1 MIRNLIYSLIIH
13 TLIILLFFIGI
24 KTKKIPEKK
33 IKEYYI
39 DIVSID
45 ENPLLEKIDTTE
57 IKSNDSEKDDLD
69 ILKQKEKVEP
79 KVKETQKVKENIKE
93 KKITPEKTEKTKTIQ
108 SNKASEKLEKYIT
121 EKKEI
126 PIQKIDTKLPE
137 IKPEQEAKKEENTDN
152 SNKYVEIKNP
162 KDSEELKPNL
172 EGKGLSAREKNN
184 IQSQLTS
191 CYRKAILES
200 KEKTDLGFIIKIEV
214 NENGYIKTNI
224 DDLIDK
230 EKYNNPDEKK
240 YRTLIN
246 NIKRTFDL
254 CNHIRNLPVEKYD
267 IWKIIILKFDNIIP
281 F

>member
-1 MIRNLIYSLIIH
+1 MIKNLIYSSIIH
-13 TLIILLFFIGI
+13 ALIILLFFVGI
-24 KTKKIPEKK
+24 KTNKIPEKK

-45 ENPLLEKIDTTE
+45 QNPLLEKIDNPE
-57 IKSNDSEKDDLD
+57 IKNNDNEKNDLD
-69 ILKQKEKVEP
+69 LLKQKERIEP
-79 KVKETQKVKENIKE
+79 KIKEVDKE
-93 KKITPEKTEKTKTIQ
+93 KKIAPEKIEKTKIIQ
-108 SNKASEKLEKYIT
+108 SKKITEKLEKNVV

-126 PIQKIDTKLPE
+126 PFQKIDEKLPE
-137 IKPEQEAKKEENTDN
+137 IKAEQEIKKEIPKKEEEIIEN

-162 KDSEELKPNL
+162 KDNEKLKPNL
-172 EGKGLSAREKNN
+172 EGNGLSAREKNN

-224 DDLIDK
+224 DDLVDK

-240 YRTLIN
+240 YRALIN

-267 IWKIIILKFDNIIP
+267 IWKIIVLKFDNIVP

>member
-13 TLIILLFFIGI
+13 ALIILSFFIGI

-33 IKEYYI
+33 IKEYYL

-45 ENPLLEKIDTTE
+45 ENPILEKIDTTE
-57 IKSNDSEKDDLD
+57 IKNSDGEKDNPDTS
-69 ILKQKEKVEP
+69 KQKEKVEP
-79 KVKETQKVKENIKE
+79 KVKEVIKE
-93 KKITPEKTEKTKTIQ
+93 KKTTSEKIEKTKTIQ
-108 SNKASEKLEKYIT
+108 SNKASEKLEKYVA

-126 PIQKIDTKLPE
+126 PIQKIDNILSETKS
-137 IKPEQEAKKEENTDN
+137 EQETKKEENIDN
-152 SNKYVEIKNP
+152 SNKYVELKNP

-200 KEKTDLGFIIKIEV
+200 KEKTDLGFIIKIEI

>member
-13 TLIILLFFIGI
+13 ALIILSFFIGI

-33 IKEYYI
+33 IKEYYL

-45 ENPLLEKIDTTE
+45 ENPILEKIDTTE
-57 IKSNDSEKDDLD
+57 IKNSDGEKDNPDTS
-69 ILKQKEKVEP
+69 KQKEKVEP
-79 KVKETQKVKENIKE
+79 KVKEVIKE
-93 KKITPEKTEKTKTIQ
+93 KKTTSEKTEKTKTIQ
-108 SNKASEKLEKYIT
+108 SNKASEKLEKYVA

-126 PIQKIDTKLPE
+126 PIQKIDNILSETKS
-137 IKPEQEAKKEENTDN
+137 EQETKKEENIDN
-152 SNKYVEIKNP
+152 SNKYVELKNP

-200 KEKTDLGFIIKIEV
+200 KEKTDLGFIIKIEI